1 MATRF
6 SEARAKHLKEA
17 TEMERADVG
26 AREEHVSGV
35 VSLSSEER
43 DMRNAGRRLASE
55 EDDNL
60 DVVGTLKHLMDVI
73 EKGQVNTNELTKRLD
88 EVVADLRA
96 VTDELRWFRRTSGMR
111 GNTLRSR
118 QPSWASA
125 RHSTMPRRLP
135 SEASTRRPNRV
146 RRASNTRSSVVESS
160 KKYIDSLTQ
169 ESRKRIERLAL
180 ITLPDKL
187 FHGLLWVVVILA
199 LFILSHVA
207 WQMVCRTFG
216 HRWFCKLMAG
226 QVIAG
231 RKDREHEEG

>member
-17 TEMERADVG
+17 TEMERDDVG

-96 VTDELRWFRRTSGMR
+96 VTDELRVVQTNVRNEGQHAAQQAAIMGVGKAQHDAEEAAIR
-111 GNTLRSR
+111 GINETTKQS
-118 QPSWASA
+118 QASIKKA
-125 RHSTMPRRLP
+125 
-135 SEASTRRPNRV
+135 
-146 RRASNTRSSVVESS
+146 VESS

-207 WQMVCRTFG
+207 WQMV
-216 HRWFCKLMAG
+216 
-226 QVIAG
+226 V
-231 RKDREHEEG
+231 

>member
-17 TEMERADVG
+17 TEMERDDVG

-96 VTDELRWFRRTSGMR
+96 VTDELRVVQTNVRNEGQHAAQQAAIMGVGKAQHDAEEAAIR
-111 GNTLRSR
+111 GINETPKQS
-118 QPSWASA
+118 QASIKKA
-125 RHSTMPRRLP
+125 
-135 SEASTRRPNRV
+135 
-146 RRASNTRSSVVESS
+146 VESS

-207 WQMVCRTFG
+207 WQMV
-216 HRWFCKLMAG
+216 
-226 QVIAG
+226 V
-231 RKDREHEEG
+231 

>member
-96 VTDELRWFRRTSGMR
+96 VTDELRVVQTNVRNEGQHAAQQAAIMGVGKAQHDAEVAAIR
-111 GNTLRSR
+111 GINDTTKHS
-118 QPSWASA
+118 QASIKKA
-125 RHSTMPRRLP
+125 
-135 SEASTRRPNRV
+135 
-146 RRASNTRSSVVESS
+146 VESS
-160 KKYIDSLTQ
+160 MKYIDSLTQ

-207 WQMVCRTFG
+207 WQMV
-216 HRWFCKLMAG
+216 
-226 QVIAG
+226 V
-231 RKDREHEEG
+231 

>member
-35 VSLSSEER
+35 VSLSSEEC

-73 EKGQVNTNELTKRLD
+73 EKGQVNINELTKRLD

-96 VTDELRWFRRTSGMR
+96 VTDELRVVQTNVRNEGQHAAQQAAIMGVGKAQHDAEEAAIR
-111 GNTLRSR
+111 GINETTKQS
-118 QPSWASA
+118 QASIKKA
-125 RHSTMPRRLP
+125 
-135 SEASTRRPNRV
+135 
-146 RRASNTRSSVVESS
+146 VESS

-207 WQMVCRTFG
+207 WQMV
-216 HRWFCKLMAG
+216 
-226 QVIAG
+226 V
-231 RKDREHEEG
+231 

>member
-96 VTDELRWFRRTSGMR
+96 VTDVLRVVQTNVRNEGQHAAQQAAIMGVGKAQHDAEEAAIR
-111 GNTLRSR
+111 GINETTKQS
-118 QPSWASA
+118 QASIKKA
-125 RHSTMPRRLP
+125 
-135 SEASTRRPNRV
+135 
-146 RRASNTRSSVVESS
+146 VESS

-199 LFILSHVA
+199 LFILSHVT
-207 WQMVCRTFG
+207 WQMV
-216 HRWFCKLMAG
+216 
-226 QVIAG
+226 V
-231 RKDREHEEG
+231 

>member
-17 TEMERADVG
+17 TEMERDDVG

-96 VTDELRWFRRTSGMR
+96 VTDELRVVQSNVRNEGQHAAQQAAIMGVGKAQHDAEEAAIR
-111 GNTLRSR
+111 GINETTKQS
-118 QPSWASA
+118 QASIKKA
-125 RHSTMPRRLP
+125 
-135 SEASTRRPNRV
+135 
-146 RRASNTRSSVVESS
+146 VESS

-207 WQMVCRTFG
+207 WQMV
-216 HRWFCKLMAG
+216 
-226 QVIAG
+226 V
-231 RKDREHEEG
+231 

>member
-96 VTDELRWFRRTSGMR
+96 VTDELRVVQTNVRNEGQHAAQQAAIMGVGKAQHDAEEAAIRGINETTKQSQASIKKAVDRTKDGEIEAAAVVPEDFEVPF
-111 GNTLRSR
+111 GK
-118 QPSWASA
+118 A
-125 RHSTMPRRLP
+125 R
-135 SEASTRRPNRV
+135 
-146 RRASNTRSSVVESS
+146 
-160 KKYIDSLTQ
+160 I
-169 ESRKRIERLAL
+169 RLAH
-180 ITLPDKL
+180 TGVEEAYRAAGAHHP
-187 FHGLLWVVVILA
+187 
-199 LFILSHVA
+199 
-207 WQMVCRTFG
+207 
-216 HRWFCKLMAG
+216 AG
-226 QVIAG
+226 QALPRSPMG
-231 RKDREHEEG
+231 RGDTRTLHLEPCRMADGGVEHSDIDGFVS

>member
-1 MATRF
+1 MATSF

-96 VTDELRWFRRTSGMR
+96 VTDELRVVQTNVRNEGQHAAQQAAIMGVGKAQHDAEEAAIR
-111 GNTLRSR
+111 GINETTKQS
-118 QPSWASA
+118 QASIKKA
-125 RHSTMPRRLP
+125 
-135 SEASTRRPNRV
+135 
-146 RRASNTRSSVVESS
+146 VESS

-207 WQMVCRTFG
+207 WQMV
-216 HRWFCKLMAG
+216 
-226 QVIAG
+226 V
-231 RKDREHEEG
+231 

>member
-35 VSLSSEER
+35 VSQSSEER

-96 VTDELRWFRRTSGMR
+96 VTDELRVVQTNVRNEGQHAAQQAAIMGVGKAQHDAEEAAIR
-111 GNTLRSR
+111 GINETTKQS
-118 QPSWASA
+118 QASIKKA
-125 RHSTMPRRLP
+125 
-135 SEASTRRPNRV
+135 
-146 RRASNTRSSVVESS
+146 VESS

-207 WQMVCRTFG
+207 WQMV
-216 HRWFCKLMAG
+216 
-226 QVIAG
+226 V
-231 RKDREHEEG
+231 

>member
-96 VTDELRWFRRTSGMR
+96 VTDELRVVQTNVRNEGQHAAQQAAIMGVGKAQHDAEEAAIR
-111 GNTLRSR
+111 GINETTKQS
-118 QPSWASA
+118 QASIKKA
-125 RHSTMPRRLP
+125 
-135 SEASTRRPNRV
+135 
-146 RRASNTRSSVVESS
+146 VESS
-160 KKYIDSLTQ
+160 KKYIDSLIQ

-207 WQMVCRTFG
+207 WQMV
-216 HRWFCKLMAG
+216 
-226 QVIAG
+226 V
-231 RKDREHEEG
+231 

>member
-1 MATRF
+1 
-6 SEARAKHLKEA
+6 
-17 TEMERADVG
+17 
-26 AREEHVSGV
+26 
-35 VSLSSEER
+35 
-43 DMRNAGRRLASE
+43 MRNAGRRLASE

-73 EKGQVNTNELTKRLD
+73 EKGQVNINELTKRLD

-96 VTDELRWFRRTSGMR
+96 VTDELRVVQTNVRNEGQHAAQQAAIMGVGKAQHDAEEAAIR
-111 GNTLRSR
+111 GINETTKQS
-118 QPSWASA
+118 QASIKKA
-125 RHSTMPRRLP
+125 
-135 SEASTRRPNRV
+135 
-146 RRASNTRSSVVESS
+146 VESS

-207 WQMVCRTFG
+207 WQMV
-216 HRWFCKLMAG
+216 
-226 QVIAG
+226 V
-231 RKDREHEEG
+231 

>member
-96 VTDELRWFRRTSGMR
+96 VTDELRVVQTNVRNEGQHAAQQAAIMGVGKAQHDAEEAAIR
-111 GNTLRSR
+111 GINETTKQS
-118 QPSWASA
+118 QASIKKA
-125 RHSTMPRRLP
+125 
-135 SEASTRRPNRV
+135 
-146 RRASNTRSSVVESS
+146 VESS

-207 WQMVCRTFG
+207 WQMV
-216 HRWFCKLMAG
+216 
-226 QVIAG
+226 V
-231 RKDREHEEG
+231 

>member
-73 EKGQVNTNELTKRLD
+73 EKGQVNINELTKRLD

-96 VTDELRWFRRTSGMR
+96 VTDELRVVQTNVRNEGQHAAQQAAIMGVGKAQHDAEEAAIR
-111 GNTLRSR
+111 GINETTKQS
-118 QPSWASA
+118 QASIKKA
-125 RHSTMPRRLP
+125 
-135 SEASTRRPNRV
+135 
-146 RRASNTRSSVVESS
+146 VESS

-207 WQMVCRTFG
+207 WQMV
-216 HRWFCKLMAG
+216 
-226 QVIAG
+226 V
-231 RKDREHEEG
+231 

>member
-96 VTDELRWFRRTSGMR
+96 VTDELRVVQTNVRNEGQHAAQQAAIMGVGKAQHDAEEAAIR
-111 GNTLRSR
+111 GINETTKQS
-118 QPSWASA
+118 QASIKKA
-125 RHSTMPRRLP
+125 
-135 SEASTRRPNRV
+135 
-146 RRASNTRSSVVESS
+146 VESS

-199 LFILSHVA
+199 LFILSHVT
-207 WQMVCRTFG
+207 WQMV
-216 HRWFCKLMAG
+216 
-226 QVIAG
+226 V
-231 RKDREHEEG
+231 

>member
-96 VTDELRWFRRTSGMR
+96 VTDELRVVQTNVRNEGQHAAQQAAIMGVGKAQHDAEEAAIR
-111 GNTLRSR
+111 GINETTKQS
-118 QPSWASA
+118 QASIKKA
-125 RHSTMPRRLP
+125 
-135 SEASTRRPNRV
+135 
-146 RRASNTRSSVVESS
+146 VESS

-169 ESRKRIERLAL
+169 ETRKHIERLAL

-207 WQMVCRTFG
+207 WQMV
-216 HRWFCKLMAG
+216 
-226 QVIAG
+226 V
-231 RKDREHEEG
+231 

>member
-17 TEMERADVG
+17 TEMERDDVS
-26 AREEHVSGV
+26 AREEHISGV

-96 VTDELRWFRRTSGMR
+96 VTDELRVVQTNVQNEG
-111 GNTLRSR
+111 
-118 QPSWASA
+118 
-125 RHSTMPRRLP
+125 PRRPP

-146 RRASNTRSSVVESS
+146 RRASRRRLRAARNTSTRSHRSRGSV
-160 KKYIDSLTQ
+160 
-169 ESRKRIERLAL
+169 
-180 ITLPDKL
+180 
-187 FHGLLWVVVILA
+187 
-199 LFILSHVA
+199 
-207 WQMVCRTFG
+207 
-216 HRWFCKLMAG
+216 
-226 QVIAG
+226 
-231 RKDREHEEG
+231 

>member
-17 TEMERADVG
+17 TEMERDDVG

-55 EDDNL
+55 EDDNLEDDNL

-96 VTDELRWFRRTSGMR
+96 VTDELRVVQTNVQNEGQHAAQQAAIMGVGKAQHDAEEAAIR
-111 GNTLRSR
+111 GINETTKQS
-118 QPSWASA
+118 QASIKKA
-125 RHSTMPRRLP
+125 
-135 SEASTRRPNRV
+135 
-146 RRASNTRSSVVESS
+146 VESS

-207 WQMVCRTFG
+207 WQMV
-216 HRWFCKLMAG
+216 
-226 QVIAG
+226 V
-231 RKDREHEEG
+231 

>member
-96 VTDELRWFRRTSGMR
+96 VTDELRVVQTNVQNEGQHEAQQAAIMGVGKAQHDAEEAAIR
-111 GNTLRSR
+111 GINKTTKQS
-118 QPSWASA
+118 QASIKKA
-125 RHSTMPRRLP
+125 
-135 SEASTRRPNRV
+135 
-146 RRASNTRSSVVESS
+146 VESS

-199 LFILSHVA
+199 LFILSHIA
-207 WQMVCRTFG
+207 WQMV
-216 HRWFCKLMAG
+216 
-226 QVIAG
+226 V
-231 RKDREHEEG
+231 

>member
-17 TEMERADVG
+17 TEMERDDVG

-96 VTDELRWFRRTSGMR
+96 VTDELRVVQTNVQNEGQHAAQQAAIMGVGKAQHDAEEAAIR
-111 GNTLRSR
+111 GINETTKQS
-118 QPSWASA
+118 QASIKKA
-125 RHSTMPRRLP
+125 
-135 SEASTRRPNRV
+135 
-146 RRASNTRSSVVESS
+146 VESS

-187 FHGLLWVVVILA
+187 FHGLLWAVVILA

-207 WQMVCRTFG
+207 WQMV
-216 HRWFCKLMAG
+216 
-226 QVIAG
+226 V
-231 RKDREHEEG
+231 

>member
-55 EDDNL
+55 EDDNP
-60 DVVGTLKHLMDVI
+60 DVVGTLKHLMNVI

-96 VTDELRWFRRTSGMR
+96 VTDELRVVQTNVRNEGQHAAQQAAIMGVGKAQHDAEEAAIR
-111 GNTLRSR
+111 GINETTKQS
-118 QPSWASA
+118 QASIKKA
-125 RHSTMPRRLP
+125 
-135 SEASTRRPNRV
+135 
-146 RRASNTRSSVVESS
+146 VESS

-207 WQMVCRTFG
+207 WQMV
-216 HRWFCKLMAG
+216 
-226 QVIAG
+226 V
-231 RKDREHEEG
+231 